1 MRGEEGERPDMKFQD
16 RSLAPYQ
23 GSEPYLFLSYSHKD
37 SEWAVKFIRTV
48 KEAGYRIWYDEG
60 VTPGAEWDEHIAHAI
75 ENCGYYI
82 ALVSQNFLESSNCL
96 DELKFARD
104 LNKPFLLLYLEDVR
118 LPAGLYMRIGRMQ
131 ALHWYKYEKE
141 DYFFSKVFGADN
153 IENCKGLPPEPPKE
167 EKKEKKQK

>member
-104 LNKPFLLLYLEDVR
+104 LNKPFWQAGDSSCIPTATT
-118 LPAGLYMRIGRMQ
+118 PAS
-131 ALHWYKYEKE
+131 A
-141 DYFFSKVFGADN
+141 FSSS
-153 IENCKGLPPEPPKE
+153 
-167 EKKEKKQK
+167 